1 MIVDINQ
8 NMYFPG
14 LMLEQTLE
22 MSKHIVRKENQCENQ
37 FHPYVGLTTSQI
49 SYACVKPKWKIC
61 VQLIEDSAW
70 TADYQIDWN

>member
-22 MSKHIVRKENQCENQ
+22 MSKHIVRKENQCEN
-37 FHPYVGLTTSQI
+37 
-49 SYACVKPKWKIC
+49 
-61 VQLIEDSAW
+61 
-70 TADYQIDWN
+70 